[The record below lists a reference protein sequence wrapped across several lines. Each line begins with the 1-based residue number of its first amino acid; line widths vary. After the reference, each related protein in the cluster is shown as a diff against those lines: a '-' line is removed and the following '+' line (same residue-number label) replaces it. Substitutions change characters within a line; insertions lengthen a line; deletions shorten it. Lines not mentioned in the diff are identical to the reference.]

1 MVPTFDALPQP
12 FSRAEAIAMGAT
24 DRDLR
29 VATAVGLLSRLSR
42 GLYAVREAW
51 EVLSPWEQHRQCA
64 ASAARLTPDAIVSH
78 ASGAAL
84 LGLPHPAYPP
94 KKVAMT
100 LLDDVR
106 TSHVDSWRTFHRG
119 ATPAEHIVIRRGVPG
134 FVVSRIA
141 IDAARELHGRD
152 ALAIV
157 DGALRAGLV
166 TREDLLAMRRHQR
179 RWPGVA
185 SANDVLV
192 RTDPRHENWL
202 ESASAWSIAAWAMPR
217 GVPQANVFTP
227 DGEFVGR
234 PDRVWPEHGLVGEA
248 DGLQKYLLDGATD
261 EGVQGALLRERERE
275 RGMRSLGLQFV
286 RWTPKDAIDGTVIH
300 DRFQRLADPTRGARV
315 RAVYRCSCCGH
326 PLEECEVEADLDAWR
341 RRLSREFARTV
352 W

>member
-1 MVPTFDALPQP
+1 MLPTFGALPQP
-12 FSRAEAIAMGAT
+12 FSRREALTVGAT

-29 VATAVGLLSRLSR
+29 LGIANDSLMRPSR
-42 GLYAVREAW
+42 GLYVVREPW
-51 EVLSPWEQHRQCA
+51 ESLSPWERHRESA
-64 ASAARLTPDAIVSH
+64 ACAARLTPDAIVSH

-94 KKVAMT
+94 KKVSMT

-134 FVVSRIA
+134 FVVSRVA

-157 DGALRAGLV
+157 DGALRAGLL
-166 TREDLLAMRRHQR
+166 TRTELLAMRRHQR

-185 SANDVLV
+185 SANDVLM

-202 ESASAWSIAAWAMPR
+202 ESVSAWSITSWALPR
-217 GVPQANVFTP
+217 SVPQPNVFTP
-227 DGEFVGR
+227 DGEFVAR
-234 PDRVWPEHGLVGEA
+234 PDRLWPEHGLVGEA
-248 DGLQKYLLDGATD
+248 DGLQKYLLGGATD
-261 EGVQGALLRERERE
+261 EEVQQALGRESRRERQ
-275 RGMRSLGLQFV
+275 MRDLGLDVV
-286 RWTPKDAIDGTVIH
+286 RWTPKEAIDGSVIH
-300 DRFQRLADPTRGARV
+300 ERFQSLADPTRSGRV
-315 RAVYRCSCCGH
+315 RAVFRCSCCDH
-326 PLEECEVEADLDAWR
+326 PLEECTVEAELEAWR
-341 RRLSREFARTV
+341 RQLSHEFARTI